1 MNTDFWGNQRTQ
13 SGVSPVQKQSG
24 TTDFWGKNRSS
35 SSIATS
41 VPKPTPTTTAT
52 PFSDKTIGASTQ
64 KDTSGKPF
72 LTYNQ
77 EIPQTFLAPKQTVKL
92 TDTTRVATPFDP
104 RVAQKLDK
112 NSFYNQRAVA
122 NRAALKTAMG
132 GTYSDELDHKIALEL
147 SGSNQPSNLQIQ
159 PGIKGGAAAKS
170 DTLENTL
177 AKSVADG
184 QISLFDAQ
192 RQLAQEKGLTP
203 PWTGNN
209 FNTWDKLGNWL
220 MNQPDLLYG
229 ANKIQQEI
237 LHPFQ
242 NFDENGKA
250 IVPDIKNVPKD
261 LVEPLVGSLTAIGNA
276 IGNVYKSYKGTPA
289 EAVGSSLQ
297 LGASVLGAGATAV
310 AYPII
315 SITNALKDIPVL
327 NAAGKALSVPF
338 EAAGVGA
345 KALTRAFVDE
355 LPLNQNDKNA
365 ILSGAEPLGE
375 MLSQLGL
382 GLGMAKAIGKDIA
395 KKSKEVSITPE
406 DTRTN
411 LSPYQDKLMQEARKY
426 KSADEFVKAQGETVY
441 RGGKP
446 LDISKINEEGL
457 PVTFDNKVAE
467 QFARSKNQFAESPA
481 GQIMGYQK
489 GKNIVESYQL
499 SRTAK
504 IATRSDIP
512 DSVFNA
518 YKESNPLTKADIA
531 EPIITKW
538 AKENGF
544 DAIDFRTLGKTSAKE
559 AEIKVLNPDILKTK
573 YQLTDIWNKSNETQP
588 RNRITPEDTIKIIE
602 KNISKEP
609 TKLPELP
616 VPKDTSIK
624 ASIPGGDYI
633 SNFITKDVVPVG
645 EKVLAKVSDVKDS
658 VLKLFKSDPTTD
670 TIKSSL
676 ASSLSKAA
684 QLKDMTWNLVEQR
697 KLWWD
702 RVSSDIQSK
711 FIDQIQR
718 GLDITGYGDKTS
730 VLKDMAKEYRARLEK
745 VYADEQKAGIEE
757 GYRENYFPQ
766 QFENPNAAKTFFDNL
781 QRKVGMQS
789 FQRMRYFDLLK
800 QAIDSGLKPR
810 TTNPEEMVI
819 NREFSSFQA
828 TAMKEF
834 LDSMRNQGIL
844 KITKQSE
851 IPEGYKPI
859 NIATNAFYPKESGI
873 MSLPESGANVVNNH
887 FSPSLWSN
895 PNWYGSLYRTSV
907 GLKNI
912 FVPIKLGL
920 SAFHAISTGFSDMT
934 FQTLHAIN
942 TLASGDISGFGR
954 EFLMIPV
961 SPFKDVLSAGDIIDA
976 WYKGAKT
983 DVQREAIDIMKRGGY
998 RVGLSNEWKSS
1009 FNGKMNDAVYQFK
1022 TDNPIGG
1029 FARLAP
1035 AMIDM
1040 IQKPLIEWW
1049 VPRIKAISY
1058 LRAAQDFI
1066 SSHPDMSDVE
1076 INKNLFKIEADTS
1089 NFFGQMVNDNL
1100 FLKRYVRDILTGS
1113 SLSLGWNLGT
1123 IRAGVG
1129 GIVDTA
1135 SYVKDIVSGNKT
1147 ELSNRAKLAMIYP
1160 LVVGAFG
1167 GLLNYALSK
1176 QPPQSLIDYYYPK
1189 TGKKNPDG
1197 SDERISIPSMMKEPF
1212 AISSRVKESGALL
1225 GSAEYIGGKAA
1236 PLFSTIIDV
1245 LQNKDFYGTEIV
1257 NPYDPMLQ
1265 KTWDAANFLITENST
1280 PISISAYKKEGGVL
1294 PFLGFAPAPSY
1305 ITQTKGQAEIF
1316 KLYDKRFSGGTQS
1329 KESREIQV
1337 AKQDIRVAYLSGD
1350 NKKTLQLLQQAI
1362 KNGYIKE
1369 MGVGTFVNSLNIP
1382 GDIRAYERFDAQ
1394 DQKSLLSTFSKSEL
1408 ERYVWYTKPEVL
1420 AKFSTISKD
1429 AQSVVN
1435 EIKSGKLKEPV
1446 WNRQKNINQ

>member
-242 NFDENGKA
+242 NFDENGKVV
-250 IVPDIKNVPKD
+250 VPDIKNVPKD

-375 MLSQLGL
+375 MLSQIGL

-395 KKSKEVSITPE
+395 KKSKEGNITPE
-406 DTRTN
+406 DTT
-411 LSPYQDKLMQEARKY
+411 
-426 KSADEFVKAQGETVY
+426 
-441 RGGKP
+441 
-446 LDISKINEEGL
+446 
-457 PVTFDNKVAE
+457 
-467 QFARSKNQFAESPA
+467 
-481 GQIMGYQK
+481 
-489 GKNIVESYQL
+489 
-499 SRTAK
+499 
-504 IATRSDIP
+504 
-512 DSVFNA
+512 
-518 YKESNPLTKADIA
+518 
-531 EPIITKW
+531 
-538 AKENGF
+538 
-544 DAIDFRTLGKTSAKE
+544 
-559 AEIKVLNPDILKTK
+559 
-573 YQLTDIWNKSNETQP
+573 
-588 RNRITPEDTIKIIE
+588 KIIE